1 MFKTAFAFPA
11 VLAVAFASGC
21 SSSPPVENEL
31 IKPVYSKETG
41 KLEQLTA
48 DRDHDGRIDT
58 RAYMDGSHLKFIEI
72 DRNNDGVPDRWE
84 YYTPG
89 AAGAGSPAGAGSAFD
104 KGTTIERAEEANGA
118 NGKVTRRE
126 YYAHGRIARV
136 EEDTDFDGRIDKWE
150 QYENGAL
157 VRMEL
162 DLQGRGKPDR
172 RLVYAADGSLDHV
185 EIDPTGTGAWAP
197 APAEPAA
204 AAAPASGSNSKKSGG
219 DRE

>member
-1 MFKTAFAFPA
+1 MSKIAFAFPA
-11 VLAVAFASGC
+11 VLALAFVPGC
-21 SSSPPVENEL
+21 SSSPPVENDL

-41 KLEQLTA
+41 RLEQLTA
-48 DRDHDGRIDT
+48 DRDHDGKIDT
-58 RAYMDGSHLKFIEI
+58 RAYMDGSHLKFIEL

-89 AAGAGSPAGAGSAFD
+89 AAAAGSQAGVGSAFD
-104 KGTTIERAEEANGA
+104 KGTQIERAEEANGPD
-118 NGKVTRRE
+118 GKVTRRE
-126 YYAHGRIARV
+126 YYTGGKIVRV
-136 EEDTDFDGRIDKWE
+136 EEDSDFDGRVDKWE
-150 QYENGAL
+150 QYLNGAL

-197 APAEPAA
+197 APVEPAA
-204 AAAPASGSNSKKSGG
+204 PAAASVPAANRKSGG
-219 DRE
+219 D